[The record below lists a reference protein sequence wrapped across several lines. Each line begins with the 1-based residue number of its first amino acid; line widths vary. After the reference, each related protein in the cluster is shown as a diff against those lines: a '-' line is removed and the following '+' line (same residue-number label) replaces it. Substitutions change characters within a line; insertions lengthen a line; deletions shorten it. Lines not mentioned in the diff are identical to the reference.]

1 VLAEHQDWL
10 VVTLE
15 PELDCCDDEDE
26 PLELEPLDV
35 EPLEDEPLEVD
46 ESSEDEELL
55 DVEESSDE
63 EESSDK
69 DELPDVE
76 ESLVVDVVEPVV
88 VVEELSDAAFA
99 CCDALLV
106 DVLPR

>member
-1 VLAEHQDWL
+1 VLADHQDWL

-26 PLELEPLDV
+26 PLELEPLDA
-35 EPLEDEPLEVD
+35 EPLELD
-46 ESSEDEELL
+46 ESSDDEELL
-55 DVEESSDE
+55 DVEELSDE
-63 EESSDK
+63 EESSDE

-76 ESLVVDVVEPVV
+76 ESPVVDVVEPVV
-88 VVEELSDAAFA
+88 VVAGSSDAAFA
-99 CCDALLV
+99 CCDALLA

>member
-26 PLELEPLDV
+26 PVDLEPLDV
-35 EPLEDEPLEVD
+35 EPLDVEPLELD
-46 ESSEDEELL
+46 ESSDDEELL

-63 EESSDK
+63 E
-69 DELPDVE
+69 
-76 ESLVVDVVEPVV
+76 SLVDDVVDPVV
-88 VVEELSDAAFA
+88 VVEESSDAAFA
-99 CCDALLV
+99 CCEALLV
-106 DVLPR
+106 DVLPM